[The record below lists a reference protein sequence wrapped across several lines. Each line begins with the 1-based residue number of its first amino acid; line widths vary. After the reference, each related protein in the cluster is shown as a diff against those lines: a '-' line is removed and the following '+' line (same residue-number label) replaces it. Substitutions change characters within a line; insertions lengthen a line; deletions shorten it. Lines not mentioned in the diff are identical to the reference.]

1 MKKVRLFLHDREVRL
16 FTRTGTTGV
25 VNKAKAADAVSPN
38 VVHSLDSAA
47 LMLCV
52 LECVDQGVKDFSL
65 IHDSFGAH
73 PNDTEIMYT
82 AVRQSLTNMYEAYCP
97 FEEIRSQTLAAIDA
111 KDKVPAVPTKG
122 NLDLSQII
130 EAEYAFA

>member
-1 MKKVRLFLHDREVRL
+1 M
-16 FTRTGTTGV
+16 
-25 VNKAKAADAVSPN
+25 NKAKAADAVSPN

-111 KDKVPAVPTKG
+111 KDKVPGVPTKG

-130 EAEYAFA
+130 DAEYAFA